1 MQLLGVNEVITNVE
15 LTEIEKHRLHF
26 EWGKGMWEQIWL
38 PESECIIEVKVK
50 VGMTGRLEQCKG
62 KHYKTYKFMPY

>member
-1 MQLLGVNEVITNVE
+1 MTMQLLGINDVE
-15 LTEIEKHRLHF
+15 
-26 EWGKGMWEQIWL
+26 
-38 PESECIIEVKVK
+38 VK

>member
-1 MQLLGVNEVITNVE
+1 MQLLGVNEEIKDVKI
-15 LTEIEKHRLHF
+15 TEIDKHRVHF
-26 EWGKGMWEQIWL
+26 KWGAGMWEQIWL
-38 PESECIIEVKVK
+38 SKNECINDVEVK